1 MSSARDFQQGDQ
13 RDQFLIGL
21 KQVIAELRSKGVKEF
36 PTVASALAAYRRS
49 FAESIDPNRA
59 TPS

>member
-1 MSSARDFQQGDQ
+1 MSSARDFKLGEQ

-36 PTVASALAAYRRS
+36 PTVAGALAAYRRT
-49 FAESIDPNRA
+49 FADSIDPSRA
-59 TPS
+59 IPL